1 MLNIN
6 LAELDEDSI
15 KLLLEA
21 AAKEQ
26 NVRYQEKR
34 AAAILDIQKLMKEF
48 DIQAEELNKS
58 IKVKKRHKGDAVI
71 AIPLQADNGDI
82 LPTSPAPVVESEPS
96 GRKKEV
102 VQEPQ
107 LFDED

>member
-6 LAELDEDSI
+6 LAELDENSI
-15 KLLLEA
+15 KLLLDA

-26 NVRYQEKR
+26 QVRYQEKR

-48 DIQAEELNKS
+48 DIQAEELGKS

-71 AIPLQADNGDI
+71 AIPLHTEEVAESV
-82 LPTSPAPVVESEPS
+82 LPPQESVSSE
-96 GRKKEV
+96 RKNV
-102 VQEPQ
+102 AVQEPQ
-107 LFDED
+107 LFDEDSQ